1 MEPIVTLL
9 IRLSALIFATVLAVS
24 AAWAQ
29 PRADV
34 TIYAAASLRDAL
46 DELAQEYERQGRGKA
61 AVSYAGSPALARQI
75 EKGAPADIFISADTD
90 WMDYLAKLGL
100 IRIETR
106 VTLLSN
112 RLVLIA
118 PAGSRTEIKIG
129 PGFPLAASLG
139 DRRLAMADPD
149 SVPAGKYGK
158 AALEALGV
166 WKDIAPKVARTENV
180 RAALALVVRGEA
192 PFGVVYRTDALEE
205 RRVRVIGEFSR
216 SLHPEIVYPAAVTTG
231 ARSKIAY
238 EYLRYLRSTTAHAVW
253 QRHGFGLGN

>member
-1 MEPIVTLL
+1 MLL
-9 IRLSALIFATVLAVS
+9 SRLSAVVFATVLAAS

-46 DELAQEYERQGRGKA
+46 DELAREYERQGRGKA
-61 AVSYAGSPALARQI
+61 AISYAGSPTLARQI

-106 VTLLSN
+106 VTFLSN
-112 RLVLIA
+112 RLVLIV
-118 PAGSRTEIKIG
+118 PAGSQTALKIE
-129 PGFPLAASLG
+129 PGFPLAAVLG
-139 DRRLAMADPD
+139 DRRLAMADPE

-166 WKDIAPKVARTENV
+166 WKEVATKVARTENV
-180 RAALALVVRGEA
+180 RAALALVVRAEA

-205 RRVRVIGEFSR
+205 RRVRIIGEFSR
-216 SLHPEIVYPAAVTTG
+216 SLHPEIVYPAAVVAG

-238 EYLRYLRSTTAHAVW
+238 EYLRYLRSTAARTVW
-253 QRHGFGLGN
+253 DRYGFGPGS